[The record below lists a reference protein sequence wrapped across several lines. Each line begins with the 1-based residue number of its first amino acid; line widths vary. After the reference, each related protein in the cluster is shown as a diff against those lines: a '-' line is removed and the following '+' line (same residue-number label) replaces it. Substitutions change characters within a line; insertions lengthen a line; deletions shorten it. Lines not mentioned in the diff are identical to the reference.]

1 MSFDRRHAV
10 FAGAMCLL
18 TAWWAATSRKPAPES
33 ARRKFSDSRGGQGTG
48 PDRPNVPAEEHPA
61 ELEPPAPVLM
71 QSAERR
77 FSSPSSNGGAA
88 GGIAGAEDAQA
99 PAPGAAERQAGVNVN
114 LPGGYGAPTASVG
127 TAAFGGGESGSR
139 PLAGARRAAAPSA
152 DGKDGGSPPEA
163 RAPDEKKLTGAAANL
178 VTAARGLKE
187 RGDIAAM
194 RNGAGLEAGIM
205 RGLALDKKVDAGIRN
220 AIADL
225 QSSGRPVT
233 PEAVA
238 KAAEGVLK
246 ENGLEPEDVDVQTAV
261 ARASGPPPPGVP
273 PAAYAEAAKDM
284 ASTPPLEPAVLAE
297 IRELGGKPPPPRAPA
312 PRGALDAFRK
322 NHDVFEKAQ
331 KDFGVKPE
339 HILGILGVETT
350 WGRNTGKFPIVRTL
364 EEISTRTDS
373 KGRRTRA
380 AIQAENDLKALARLS
395 AEGNL
400 GGLKPSELR
409 SSYAGAMG
417 VPQFLPTSWE
427 AYSRAPGGGKRDP
440 FNFGTAAYSVGNY
453 LKVHGYNKDVPRSIW
468 GYNHSQEYV
477 DKVLGLSADV
487 KASLNAAAPPV
498 K

>member
-1 MSFDRRHAV
+1 MF
-10 FAGAMCLL
+10 
-18 TAWWAATSRKPAPES
+18 P
-33 ARRKFSDSRGGQGTG
+33 DSHGEPVTL
-48 PDRPNVPAEEHPA
+48 PDRSSGSTAERTA
-61 ELEPPAPVLM
+61 ELEAPTPVLM

-88 GGIAGAEDAQA
+88 GGIAGAEAEQA
-99 PAPGAAERQAGVNVN
+99 PAAGAAARQTGGNVN

-127 TAAFGGGESGSR
+127 TFSPSGGGDSTRPTPGASRATASG
-139 PLAGARRAAAPSA
+139 AG
-152 DGKDGGSPPEA
+152 GKDGGSPPA
-163 RAPDEKKLTGAAANL
+163 AHAPDEKKLTGAAANL

-187 RGDIAAM
+187 RGDAAAM
-194 RNGAGLEAGIM
+194 RANSGLEAGIM
-205 RGLALDKKVDAGIRN
+205 RGLALDNKVDAGIRN
-220 AIADL
+220 AIGDL
-225 QSSGRPVT
+225 QSSGKPVT
-233 PEAVA
+233 PEAIA
-238 KAAEGVLK
+238 RAAEGVLK
-246 ENGLEPEDVDVQTAV
+246 ENGIDPEDVDVQTAV
-261 ARASGPPPPGVP
+261 ARASGPPPANVS

-284 ASTPPLEPAVLAE
+284 ASTPPLLPAELVE
-297 IRELGGKPPPPRAPA
+297 IRELEGKPPPPRAPV
-312 PRGALDAFRK
+312 PRGALDAFRQ
-322 NHDVFEKAQ
+322 NHEVFDKA
-331 KDFGVKPE
+331 KRDFGVKPE

-373 KGRRTRA
+373 KGRQTRA

-400 GGLKPSELR
+400 GGLKPSEIR

-417 VPQFLPTSWE
+417 IPQFLPTSWE
-427 AYSRAPGGGKRDP
+427 AYSRAPDGGKRDP

-453 LKVHGYNKDVPRSIW
+453 LKVHGYNKDVPHSIW

-487 KASLNAAAPPV
+487 KASLNATAPPA